1 MPPVVVPYVEFRGV
15 IQMLEVEVADRRRE
29 AETVGGAQTGKKVKT
44 LMRIKLRTR
53 RPPTT

>member
-29 AETVGGAQTGKKVKT
+29 AETVGGVQQGKNENINENQVKN
-44 LMRIKLRTR
+44 
-53 RPPTT
+53 